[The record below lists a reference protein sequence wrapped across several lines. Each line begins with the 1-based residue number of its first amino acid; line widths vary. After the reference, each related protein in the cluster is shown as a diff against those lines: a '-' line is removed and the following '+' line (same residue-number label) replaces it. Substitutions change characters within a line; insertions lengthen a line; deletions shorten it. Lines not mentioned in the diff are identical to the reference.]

1 MNSNGWVV
9 IERTVYRRNKNQHS
23 FSRLLGISAAAVTQK
38 QQGNVQLNA
47 VYLEKISGP
56 SGSSAED
63 TEEVCTKIIQSRLG
77 EQLTSAIF
85 CKVIVIKKQ
94 K

>member
-23 FSRLLGISAAAVTQK
+23 LSRLLGISAAAVSQK
-38 QQGNVQLNA
+38 QQGTVQLNA

-56 SGSSAED
+56 SGSFDED

-77 EQLTSAIF
+77 EQLTSSIF

>member
-23 FSRLLGISAAAVTQK
+23 LSRLLGISAAAVTPK

-47 VYLEKISGP
+47 VYLEKIAGP

>member
-23 FSRLLGISAAAVTQK
+23 ISRLLGISAATVAQTQRST
-38 QQGNVQLNA
+38 VQLNA
-47 VYLEKISGP
+47 VYLEKIAGP

-77 EQLTSAIF
+77 EQLTSSIF